1 MNTSPVSPVA
11 QEMERQLR
19 TFSRMFDVQK
29 VEETNKRIIYKGD
42 ESEVKNF
49 ASNLRREGYEVEVKK
64 GLKSLEW
71 YIAVYI

>member
-1 MNTSPVSPVA
+1 MNVLPVSPVT

-19 TFSRMFDVQK
+19 SFSRMFDVQK
-29 VEETNKRIIYKGD
+29 IEETNKRVIFKGD

-64 GLKSLEW
+64 GLKSMFC
-71 YIAVYI
+71 YIAIYI

>member
-1 MNTSPVSPVA
+1 MITIPVSPVT

-29 VEETNKRIIYKGD
+29 VEETSKRVIYKGD

-64 GLKSLEW
+64 GLKSLFC

>member
-1 MNTSPVSPVA
+1 MITSPASPVT
-11 QEMERQLR
+11 QERERQLR

-29 VEETNKRIIYKGD
+29 IEETSKRIIFKGD

-64 GLKSLEW
+64 GLKGNFT
-71 YIAVYI
+71 YIAIYI